1 MNHLPLKC
9 LKEFG
14 RKWSGFAEIPLL
26 KWENVSYL
34 LYHLHLCG
42 AFSICTD
49 TWRFRAK
56 SFFTY
61 PQEGRGLHVWSV
73 PCGSLSTSTS
83 RLELALQCPCQSP
96 MSSGTFML
104 TFNLKQLK
112 QWLAHR
118 KHLIDTLSNGWM
130 NAFPSPLSTLWIN
143 YPSLTEIN
151 WGHFSNLLVSGL
163 GLQGNTPRYLQGK
176 RELF

>member
-1 MNHLPLKC
+1 MGKC
-9 LKEFG
+9 LPPVSSSPVWASSICTEFG
-14 RKWSGFAEIPLL
+14 R
-26 KWENVSYL
+26 
-34 LYHLHLCG
+34 
-42 AFSICTD
+42 
-49 TWRFRAK
+49 FRAR

-61 PQEGRGLHVWSV
+61 PQEGRGPHVWRIPRS
-73 PCGSLSTSTS
+73 SLSTSAS
-83 RLELALQCPCQSP
+83 QLELALQCPCQSP

-130 NAFPSPLSTLWIN
+130 NAFFFFFPLSTLWIN

-163 GLQGNTPRYLQGK
+163 GLQGNIPTYLQGK